1 MTTFTAHKGRP
12 GPGQRLLQAI
22 TLAAATLLAACATP
36 VKAPEAPKAPALGL
50 YELRV
55 YTAAEGKMAALDAR
69 FRDHTTKLFAR
80 HGMTNIGYF
89 KPVTAPGAAPD
100 NRLFYILGYK
110 DRAARDA
117 SWKAFAAD
125 PEWVSVYQAS
135 QAGGSLTTAIAN
147 TFFTPAEYAPVLNLS
162 SSAAP
167 RLFELREYRA
177 TPGKLENVHARFRDH
192 TRRIFD
198 KHAMT
203 SIGYF
208 RPVAGQTNL
217 ENKMTYLLAFPSQE
231 ARNASWRAFAQDP
244 EWQSVAKESEKDGP
258 ILDQPGAIVSV
269 LLTPT
274 DYSPL
279 K

>member
-1 MTTFTAHKGRP
+1 MTTHTAPQRRI
-12 GPGQRLLQAI
+12 GPGQRFFQAI
-22 TLAAATLLAACATP
+22 ALATATLLAACATP
-36 VKAPEAPKAPALGL
+36 AKAPETPKAPELGL

-89 KPVTAPGAAPD
+89 KPVTAAGGAPD
-100 NRLFYILGYK
+100 SRLFYILGYK

-117 SWKAFAAD
+117 SWKAFATD

-135 QAGGSLTTAIAN
+135 QAQGSLTTAIAS
-147 TFFTPAEYAPVLNLS
+147 TFFTPAEYATTLNLS

-177 TPGKLENVHARFRDH
+177 VPGKLENVHARFRDH
-192 TRRIFD
+192 TRRIFE

-203 SIGYF
+203 NIAYF

-217 ENKMTYLLAFPSQE
+217 ENKMTYLLAFPSAE
-231 ARNASWRAFAQDP
+231 ARSASWRAFAQDP

-269 LLTPT
+269 QMTPT

>member
-1 MTTFTAHKGRP
+1 MTTPLKTP
-12 GPGQRLLQAI
+12 GPRKAGLGLARIVAF
-22 TLAAATLLAACATP
+22 AAAAFLAACATP
-36 VKAPEAPKAPALGL
+36 ERKAETPRAPELGL

-69 FRDHTTKLFAR
+69 FRDHTVKLFAR
-80 HGMTNIGYF
+80 HGMTSIGYF
-89 KPVTAPGAAPD
+89 KPVTAPGGAPD

-135 QAGGSLTTAIAN
+135 QAGGSLTTAIAS
-147 TFFTPAEYAPVLNLS
+147 TFFTAAEYAPALNLAP
-162 SSAAP
+162 SATP

-192 TRRIFD
+192 TRTIFAR
-198 KHAMT
+198 HGMT
-203 SIGYF
+203 SIGYL
-208 RPVAGQTNL
+208 RPVPGQAAL
-217 ENKMTYLLAFPSQE
+217 ENKMTYLLAFPSVE

-244 EWQSVAKESEKDGP
+244 EWQAVAKESEKDGP
-258 ILDQPGAIVSV
+258 ILDQPGAIVSIQ
-269 LLTPT
+269 LTPT